1 MFPLT
6 IFISHFVSD
15 FAFTNVY
22 SPKFL
27 DKKNYYK
34 HLIWVVLVFLAFNF
48 DMLKGW
54 GILIVFFS
62 LFIHVIIDLLRIKR
76 KGTNLFFELVWIVVF
91 LFLSYFFRSFFQNS
105 FISEV
110 FQFYIVGMVV
120 ATSFGSFLFRTFGV
134 LEKHQR
140 DTIGASERLA
150 MYIFALADN
159 YLWVIIAIA
168 AGLAYKLI
176 FVKKKNIKELFLPPI
191 YGILSSILWYYL
203 MLVLF

>member
-22 SPKFL
+22 STKFL

-54 GILIVFFS
+54 SLLIVFLS
-62 LFIHVIIDLLRIKR
+62 LFLHAIIDLIRIR
-76 KGTNLFFELVWIVVF
+76 KSETNLSFELLWIGVF
-91 LFLSYFFRSFFQNS
+91 LLLSYLFRSFFQNS

-120 ATSFGSFLFRTFGV
+120 STSFGSFLFRTFNI
-134 LEKHQR
+134 LEKQQK

-150 MYIFALADN
+150 IYIFALANN
-159 YLWVIIAIA
+159 YLWIVIAIT
-168 AGLAYKLI
+168 AGLVYKLI
-176 FVKKKNIKELFLPPI
+176 FSKEKNIKELFFSPL
-191 YGILSSILWYYL
+191 YGLISSMLWSYL
-203 MLVLF
+203 MLQLF